1 MNCVHRDKSWQI
13 VNYKNIYFIELY
25 ENAIC
30 IYSKTFELVYKK
42 RTSNNYY
49 SQIMI
54 VEDTLFAQGGCST
67 FIDIMEI
74 PTLEKKKRI
83 QWKEEKGFERSGE
96 LLYIKKKNIV
106 ITELYSDMKDI
117 SIITMM
123 DINTYREKTVW
134 RAEKTFLKNIIY
146 SDKMDDYLILYRKIS
161 TYKNKEAYIDEILWI
176 KQKKKIM
183 QNINIQGKYESICE
197 VMVNSNDEICCLVGF
212 FYNGYIL
219 NIAEDK
225 KIAKDVDLIATS
237 KDKKKI
243 AYIKKDMLYVYSW
256 EENLYLKKIKLQM
269 KTPYYE
275 MQFIDDKYIA
285 VRDNSYMHWYEL

>member
-30 IYSKTFELVYKK
+30 VYSKTFELICRR

-49 SQIMI
+49 SYITV

-74 PTLEKKKRI
+74 PTLEKIKRI

-106 ITELYSDMKDI
+106 LTELYSDMKDI
-117 SIITMM
+117 SIITMI

-146 SDKMDDYLILYRKIS
+146 SDKMDDYLILYRKKS
-161 TYKNKEAYIDEILWI
+161 TYKNKEAYVDEILWI
-176 KQKKKIM
+176 KQKKKIK

-197 VMVNSNDEICCLVGF
+197 VMINSNDEIYCLVGF
-212 FYNGYIL
+212 FYDGYIL

-237 KDKKKI
+237 KDKKEI

-269 KTPYYE
+269 KTSYNE

-285 VRDNSYMHWYEL
+285 VRGDSYMYWYEL

>member
-83 QWKEEKGFERSGE
+83 QWKEEKGFCKFR
-96 LLYIKKKNIV
+96 
-106 ITELYSDMKDI
+106 
-117 SIITMM
+117 
-123 DINTYREKTVW
+123 
-134 RAEKTFLKNIIY
+134 
-146 SDKMDDYLILYRKIS
+146 LI
-161 TYKNKEAYIDEILWI
+161 
-176 KQKKKIM
+176 
-183 QNINIQGKYESICE
+183 
-197 VMVNSNDEICCLVGF
+197 
-212 FYNGYIL
+212 
-219 NIAEDK
+219 
-225 KIAKDVDLIATS
+225 
-237 KDKKKI
+237 
-243 AYIKKDMLYVYSW
+243 
-256 EENLYLKKIKLQM
+256 
-269 KTPYYE
+269 
-275 MQFIDDKYIA
+275 
-285 VRDNSYMHWYEL
+285 